1 MKAYRLEIETE
12 GLIRFAS
19 REIGRLVDTGDFIS
33 NTSLYYAL
41 GLVNS
46 TYVDVLKK
54 PTYIEDTS
62 KIYRKVYVTPA
73 IPMNDLNHTNLLT
86 TVSGNNYVTLNLSAT
101 DKRNVINKKNYPKIG
116 SERVLNPQN
125 TFETFLI
132 IKDPEYK
139 IDLPKFFRLGKKRG
153 KARLHWNEIEIQEKQ
168 GVFNLNHP
176 IGVYDTDMVPSAN
189 LITKKIRPVPLML
202 QARYEGKYLELNTE
216 NENKI
221 IPGDIGF
228 LKQKR

>member
-12 GLIRFAS
+12 GFIRFAS
-19 REIGRLVDTGDFIS
+19 REVGRLVDTGDFIS

-46 TYVDVLKK
+46 PYIDTLKK
-54 PTYIEDTS
+54 PTYIKDTNDIHR
-62 KIYRKVYVTPA
+62 KIYVAPA
-73 IPMNDLNHTNLLT
+73 VPINDLKHTNLLT
-86 TVSGNNYVTLNLSAT
+86 TVSGNNYITLNLPAS
-101 DKRNVINKKNYPKIG
+101 DSRNVINKKNYPKLG
-116 SERVLNPQN
+116 SERVLTPQN
-125 TFETFLI
+125 RFETFLI
-132 IKDPEYK
+132 VREPDYSF
-139 IDLPKFFRLGKKRG
+139 DLPRYFRLGKKRG
-153 KARLHWNEIEIQEKQ
+153 KAKVHLEEIDVIEKT

-202 QARYEGKYLELNTE
+202 QARYEGKYLELNTD
-216 NENKI
+216 KVKK